1 MSNQLQRVM
10 LTKEVISTE
19 LPDQEMVLLHLQSGD
34 YYTLNRTAAQ
44 IWQDLQ
50 QEPTVAAV
58 GQRLAERYALP
69 MAVAEQHLQQLLRE
83 LAAGQLLTLIA
94 APDKV

>member
-34 YYTLNRTAAQ
+34 YYTLNSTAAQ

-50 QEPTVAAV
+50 QEPTVATV
-58 GQRLAERYALP
+58 SQRLAARYALP
-69 MAVAEQHLQQLLRE
+69 VAVAEQHLQQLLQE
-83 LAAGQLLTLIA
+83 LAAEQLLTLIA
-94 APDKV
+94 APAEA